1 MLAQTSQPKL
11 DVFQELLGK
20 YPGVFH
26 QARTAKSLLVHWQLL
41 KQYYLL
47 DDQTGG
53 FSQRFMLQLLLLSE
67 KKNIEVET
75 VFQQKY

>member
-1 MLAQTSQPKL
+1 MPSDSSQRKNTLHFLNTLHFFLVLEQTSQPKL

-26 QARTAKSLLVHWQLL
+26 QARTPKSLLVHWQLL

-53 FSQRFMLQLLLLSE
+53 FC
-67 KKNIEVET
+67 
-75 VFQQKY
+75 